1 MGDERDGSR
10 SIQEESPAISE
21 SVDQDD
27 RMKRLDKMIEEFK
40 KANPDKN
47 PKRNYPGVF

>member
-1 MGDERDGSR
+1 MGDEREGSR
-10 SIQEESPAISE
+10 SSGEDCRESGEAA
-21 SVDQDD
+21 DRDD

-47 PKRNYPGVF
+47 PRRNYPGVF